1 MRRTQ
6 RTTLTATLCPYT
18 TLFRAGGMSAQTP
31 SNPLT
36 EKERMATIALGAIK
50 KLDAN
55 YEARPLPGTENS
67 IRLNRKAVDC
77 ELRDRCKTC
86 ILECAV
92 VPERLAWWEK
102 ELARVGGVPRAALIK
117 DKGQR
122 GES

>member
-1 MRRTQ
+1 
-6 RTTLTATLCPYT
+6 
-18 TLFRAGGMSAQTP
+18 MSAQTP

-50 KLDAN
+50 KLDAK

-92 VPERLAWWEK
+92 VPERSEEHTSEPWSLMRISYAFFCFK
-102 ELARVGGVPRAALIK
+102 KKKLNQKTIYT
-117 DKGQR
+117 
-122 GES
+122 

>member
-1 MRRTQ
+1 
-6 RTTLTATLCPYT
+6 
-18 TLFRAGGMSAQTP
+18 MSAQTP

-50 KLDAN
+50 KLDAK

-67 IRLNRKAVDC
+67 IRLNCKAVDC

-86 ILECAV
+86 ILDCAV

-102 ELARVGGVPRAALIK
+102 ELARVGGIPRAALVK
-117 DKGQR
+117 DKGQDR
-122 GES
+122 TTVREGRSR